1 MAARGALRMPRQALN
16 RFNALGGRTIC
27 NGQKGYGEGMIARLG
42 ATVRFGEGSS
52 STVSVREGDVGGI
65 AFASG
70 VCFKDLGDPPPLHER
85 ETQRPHSR
93 EQFQQT
99 K

>member
-52 STVSVREGDVGGI
+52 STVSVREGDVRRDRIRIGSMLQG
-65 AFASG
+65 
-70 VCFKDLGDPPPLHER
+70 
-85 ETQRPHSR
+85 SR
-93 EQFQQT
+93 RSSPT
-99 K
+99 P